1 MTDALKVVLTLVEV
15 AGIDR
20 LATRKQDKL
29 VEERD
34 YIAARLMNGENNG
47 PVVCFGELYERLD
60 DIVGVKGIQT

>member
-47 PVVCFGELYERLD
+47 PIVCLSELHQRFD
-60 DIVGVKGIQT
+60 HIVRVK